1 MKLIKLLL
9 LTGIGCIGLYCSA
22 LSQVRDT
29 ITMDSITKMKLDK
42 KLLKMT
48 KDVVL
53 KHGPGYYRVYKEP
66 VVKYKRISNTTRD
79 LFTSIK
85 KNNMGRVYYTVEYPY
100 NQKEEVFNNEY
111 SAKVYFWKDLTIFQI
126 IFGHGMGILK
136 YDTLSKAEK
145 KNLIIPFEKLKPL
158 KQIKDTIRDEK
169 GKIID
174 VWNRYERKD

>member
-1 MKLIKLLL
+1 
-9 LTGIGCIGLYCSA
+9 
-22 LSQVRDT
+22 
-29 ITMDSITKMKLDK
+29 
-42 KLLKMT
+42 
-48 KDVVL
+48 
-53 KHGPGYYRVYKEP
+53 
-66 VVKYKRISNTTRD
+66 
-79 LFTSIK
+79 
-85 KNNMGRVYYTVEYPY
+85 MGRVYYTVEYPY